1 MSNNIEILRRLLDE
15 MSFAGEQLEA
25 VKDIT
30 FNDKDIVLNE
40 VKHIAQKRLEDGAE
54 LYHNEVPITLQ
65 ECLSVERD
73 NLAETI
79 QEVVDALIYCIA
91 ETILQAKQENDEAY
105 TYLKKA
111 NAYLYY
117 ALYFLMV
124 ASKQDKKEIENE

>member
-40 VKHIAQKRLEDGAE
+40 VKHIAQKRLADGAE
-54 LYHNEVPITLQ
+54 VYQQEVPITLQ

-79 QEVVDALIYCIA
+79 QEVVDALIYSIA

>member
-1 MSNNIEILRRLLDE
+1 M
-15 MSFAGEQLEA
+15 
-25 VKDIT
+25 K
-30 FNDKDIVLNE
+30 
-40 VKHIAQKRLEDGAE
+40 
-54 LYHNEVPITLQ
+54 
-65 ECLSVERD
+65 CLSVERD

-79 QEVVDALIYCIA
+79 QEVVDALIYSIA